1 MNELIRDAKPRT
13 RRYTKGD
20 DRRRIDFPLSSAWFQ
35 YACDA
40 IHQSLGSYI
49 SMRSPYLLHFT
60 CPPLSFSLP
69 VLSILL
75 LPILSPPL
83 PLLYLSPLPLLPVYI
98 FAFFPWEDVFIL
110 HLQRARRQERSNS
123 MPTVANQSSSD
134 PVSIASYQSL
144 FLYVLS
150 PPLHFSLPTSHSFS
164 DVEPARRVQR

>member
-60 CPPLSFSLP
+60 CPPLLFSLP

-75 LPILSPPL
+75 LPILSPPPAPLSLSLATSSRIHICFL
-83 PLLYLSPLPLLPVYI
+83 PLGGRIHSSSSASQAAR
-98 FAFFPWEDVFIL
+98 AFK
-110 HLQRARRQERSNS
+110 S

>member
-1 MNELIRDAKPRT
+1 MVSICVRCDTPVSRFLYIYEVAILT
-13 RRYTKGD
+13 SLH
-20 DRRRIDFPLSSAWFQ
+20 LSS
-35 YACDA
+35 
-40 IHQSLGSYI
+40 SLFLS
-49 SMRSPYLLHFT
+49 SRSLH
-60 CPPLSFSLP
+60 SS
-69 VLSILL
+69 SSH
-75 LPILSPPL
+75 PIPPL